1 MVMDRGDVFRA
12 TGPAPGAETK
22 VKLGATRD
30 GKLVAADVECLMD
43 SGAYNGNP
51 AGIPAFMATACY
63 KLTDA
68 RSTGPLGVHQQTEN
82 PRLQGAEYSAG
93 DTRV

>member
-1 MVMDRGDVFRA
+1 
-12 TGPAPGAETK
+12 
-22 VKLGATRD
+22 
-30 GKLVAADVECLMD
+30 MD

-68 RSTGPLGVHQQTEN
+68 RSTGRSVYTNKPKIHAYRAPSIPQVTLGLSS
-82 PRLQGAEYSAG
+82 RLPSWRPSWAWIRLSSA
-93 DTRV
+93 